1 MKDFFRILKYVNPY
15 LGFAG
20 LNIFF
25 NILNILFSLVSIT
38 MIIPFLGLLFGTQ
51 QKVYNPIDLGFSAI
65 SVKENFYA
73 LITNIIDDKGQ
84 VEALVFICILILVM
98 FFCRNLC
105 RYLALY
111 FLSPIRN
118 GVVCDLRNDLNKKI
132 ISLPISYFTE
142 KRKGDITAR
151 MTTDLVEIEWSV
163 MSSLEMFFKDPL
175 NIIIFLITL
184 IIISPKLTLFV
195 IILFPI
201 TGFLI
206 ALIGKSL
213 KKSSEKGQ
221 SKMGVLLSIID
232 ENLSGLRIIKA
243 FDAEKMVHK
252 KFEKESADYKNI
264 MTQLLRKKDLSSPM
278 SEFLSTVVM
287 IVVMWFG
294 GKLVLSGTSTLSP
307 EEFIGYIAIFSQL
320 IPPAKSFT
328 SAYYFIQKGSASAA
342 RIHQILDTKNEI
354 KDAKNTEKIS
364 EFKSEINFEAVSFSY
379 ENIQVLKEINL
390 SIKKGETVALV
401 GQSGSGKSTLADLIA
416 RFYDVKIGTV
426 KIDGKNIKNL
436 KISDVR
442 ALMGIVNQESI
453 LFNDSILNNLLLGN
467 PTATKKEVRLAAK
480 VANAHDFILQT
491 ENGYDTNI
499 GDSGVKLSSG
509 QKQRI
514 SIARAILK
522 NPPILILDEATSSLD
537 TQSEKL
543 VQDALNNLM
552 KNRTSIVI
560 AHRLSTIQHADKII
574 VLHEGR
580 VVEEGTHKE
589 LLTNNKH
596 YKKLYDLQDFS

>member
-73 LITNIIDDKGQ
+73 LITNIIDDKGK

-213 KKSSEKGQ
+213 KKSS
-221 SKMGVLLSIID
+221 
-232 ENLSGLRIIKA
+232 
-243 FDAEKMVHK
+243 
-252 KFEKESADYKNI
+252 
-264 MTQLLRKKDLSSPM
+264 
-278 SEFLSTVVM
+278 
-287 IVVMWFG
+287 
-294 GKLVLSGTSTLSP
+294 
-307 EEFIGYIAIFSQL
+307 
-320 IPPAKSFT
+320 
-328 SAYYFIQKGSASAA
+328 
-342 RIHQILDTKNEI
+342 
-354 KDAKNTEKIS
+354 
-364 EFKSEINFEAVSFSY
+364 
-379 ENIQVLKEINL
+379 
-390 SIKKGETVALV
+390 
-401 GQSGSGKSTLADLIA
+401 
-416 RFYDVKIGTV
+416 
-426 KIDGKNIKNL
+426 
-436 KISDVR
+436 
-442 ALMGIVNQESI
+442 
-453 LFNDSILNNLLLGN
+453 
-467 PTATKKEVRLAAK
+467 
-480 VANAHDFILQT
+480 
-491 ENGYDTNI
+491 
-499 GDSGVKLSSG
+499 
-509 QKQRI
+509 
-514 SIARAILK
+514 
-522 NPPILILDEATSSLD
+522 
-537 TQSEKL
+537 
-543 VQDALNNLM
+543 
-552 KNRTSIVI
+552 
-560 AHRLSTIQHADKII
+560 
-574 VLHEGR
+574 
-580 VVEEGTHKE
+580 
-589 LLTNNKH
+589 
-596 YKKLYDLQDFS
+596 